1 MISEFK
7 RRLGLALGMVF
18 ALTLPVM
25 AEGTCETRNFEGKGY
40 AVCSVPAAQEPNLRL
55 WLNGPN
61 GKILGDFS
69 SIRGTLAAGEALAFA
84 MNAGMFH
91 SDYSPVG
98 LLVQDGTE
106 VAPIVTAASKGNF
119 GMLPNGV
126 FCAGGTRPFQV
137 IESRAFA
144 SQRPDCRIASQ
155 SGPMLVI
162 DGALH
167 PRFLVDSDSRYIRN
181 GVGTSPDG
189 QTAMFVMSSRAVTF
203 HEFGRFF
210 RDELGVR
217 DALYFDGSI
226 SRLYAPELGRA
237 DFGRRMG
244 PIIGLVGQD

>member
-25 AEGTCETRNFEGKGY
+25 AQGTCETRDFEGKGY
-40 AVCSVPAAQEPNLRL
+40 AVCTVPAAQEPNLRL
-55 WLNGPN
+55 WLNGSD
-61 GKILGDFS
+61 GRLLGDFS
-69 SIRGTLAAGEALAFA
+69 SIRTTLTHGEALAFA

-98 LLVQDGTE
+98 LLIQDGTE
-106 VAPIVTAASKGNF
+106 VAPIVTAASRGNF

-126 FCAGGTRPFQV
+126 FCAGGARPFQV

-144 SQRPDCRIASQ
+144 EKRPDCRIASQ

-162 DGALH
+162 DGELH

-189 QTAMFVMSSRAVTF
+189 QSAMFVMSSRAVTF

-244 PIIGLVGQD
+244 PIIGLVGQE